1 MTGAPRISVVIPLYN
16 HLVETQEM
24 LQSLL
29 ASIEGRDDV
38 EIVMNDDGSTDGTRE
53 WLDTL
58 DDPRL
63 RVLKNP
69 FNRGF
74 SATCNAAARASRGEV
89 LVLGNND
96 LVYAAGWLEPMLRV
110 LDDPALQAGV
120 VGNVQ
125 FAVSGN
131 ELDHV
136 GVDVNYRGQLD
147 HIRRY
152 DPAEAGLEH
161 AERFAVT
168 AACCMLRREVF
179 DAVHG
184 LDERYVNGCE
194 DMDLCFKVAA
204 RGLRHYV
211 ALTSVVRHHVSLT
224 RSRASLQNE
233 RNSAL
238 LYREWG
244 DLLEARTARRWHEWL
259 ATGAVTEP
267 SDGCDDLGIDPA
279 NVPAAMALP
288 LARCHLQRNERHRNA
303 MLSVA
308 TVQPE
313 YAAIALTGVLY
324 RSILDGYT
332 HLAGDLQLSLPAGV
346 GVDGFF
352 ICGHLYVPPAL
363 SESGLQ
369 WWALLE
375 INAIQQHAVA
385 IPPGD
390 FTVGF
395 NRPLMWDDA
404 QSTVRFRVELRDRE
418 TGRPPEVP
426 AQSHEDVFLRHISID
441 NHLELPLR
449 HFIPE
454 ALPGPPGPP

>member
-1 MTGAPRISVVIPLYN
+1 MTGSPRISVVVPIYN

-24 LQSLL
+24 LDSLL
-29 ASIEGRDDV
+29 ASVEGRDDV
-38 EIVMNDDGSTDGTRE
+38 EVVMNDDGSTDGTRE

-58 DDPRL
+58 NDPRL

-69 FNRGF
+69 VNLGF
-74 SATCNAAARASRGEV
+74 SATCNAAVRASRGQV

-96 LVYAAGWLEPMLRV
+96 LVYGPNWLEPMLRV
-110 LDDPALQAGV
+110 LDDPALEAGV

-125 FAVSGN
+125 FAVNGDG
-131 ELDHV
+131 LDHV

-147 HIRRY
+147 HMRQH
-152 DPAEAGLEH
+152 DPAEAGLAH

-168 AACCMLRREVF
+168 AACCMLRRDLF
-179 DAVHG
+179 DAVQG

-244 DLLEARTARRWHEWL
+244 ALLEARTARRWL
-259 ATGAVTEP
+259 DRLTTGAVAEP
-267 SDGCDDLGIDPA
+267 SDGCDELGIDPTYVTA
-279 NVPAAMALP
+279 PEAMAVQ

-308 TVQPE
+308 PAQPE
-313 YAAIALTGVLY
+313 YASIAVSGVLY

-332 HLAGDLQLSLPAGV
+332 HLAGELHLSLPAGV

-352 ICGHLYVPPAL
+352 VCGHLYVPPAMTDSDL
-363 SESGLQ
+363 E

-375 INAIQQHAVA
+375 VNGCQRHALRLPA
-385 IPPGD
+385 GD

-404 QSTVRFRVELRDRE
+404 QSSVRFRVEQRDRM
-418 TGRPPEVP
+418 TGEALEATPH
-426 AQSHEDVFLRHISID
+426 SHEDVFLRHISVD

-449 HFIPE
+449 HFTP
-454 ALPGPPGPP
+454 